1 MKSSWTIGQKLIT
14 AFLGVSLVTLALG
27 LCGYFAVRAD
37 RQAVDEIG
45 IVQLPAV
52 DYLSQIGQAATA
64 IKVAQRTLLVPNL
77 DAETRQRQYENV
89 KRVREEYEVVWKKYE
104 ELPKDTATAALWAKL
119 GTAWQEWR
127 AENTRYFE
135 LCQSLDK
142 TGIHNPARLCW
153 DLARFRGDHY
163 KLRDTVQAMLQ
174 SHQVFDGGEDH
185 KLCGFGKWLAEYTT
199 DSADVQKSLEAATVP
214 HERVHA
220 ACAHIKQLVRDQKY
234 DEAVTVYLAEMA
246 PAADEFLKHFEDVTK
261 QAGAA
266 QQIASQA
273 YAQSVG
279 KCREAEKVVTEL
291 VDQTLA
297 AGRDAAMRTVRDTQ
311 RRSALATIII
321 LVAVIVGVGTAVA
334 LGLLITRGIK
344 KALQRVAGQL
354 DDGANQVSDAAGQV
368 SSAAQQLAEGAS
380 EQASS
385 LEETSS
391 ALEEMA
397 AMTRTNAENSKQ
409 ANDLAGQARQAAA
422 EGDQSMVK
430 LNEAMTAIRESS
442 SKISRIIKVIEEIA
456 FQTNLL
462 ALNAAVEAARA
473 GEHGKGFA
481 GVAEEVRNLAQRC
494 ATAARDTTGLIED
507 AVQRA
512 QQGTQ
517 VSTEVGKSLGAIVN
531 QASKVSE
538 LINGIA
544 RASAEQAQGVEQ
556 VNVAVS
562 QMDKLTQQSAAG
574 AEESASAAE
583 ELSAQAQT
591 VKGMVAELV
600 AVVGSACRRTSDRVA
615 TDPPAAPGTACA
627 ARAAT
632 PASSNP
638 APTGGTALHGKT
650 RTAGTAAEVGPGD
663 HLADF

>member
-1 MKSSWTIGQKLIT
+1 MKASWTIGQKLVT
-14 AFLGVSLVTLALG
+14 AFLGVGLVTLALG

-37 RQAVDEIG
+37 RQAVDDIG
-45 IVQLPAV
+45 MVQLPAV
-52 DYLSQIGQAATA
+52 DYLGQIQEAATA
-64 IKVAQRTLLVPNL
+64 IKVAQRTLLVPDL
-77 DAETRQRQYENV
+77 DTETRQRQYENV
-89 KRVREEYEVVWKKYE
+89 KRIREDYEVVWKKYE
-104 ELPKDTATAALWAKL
+104 ELPKDDTTAALWTQL
-119 GTAWQEWR
+119 GTAWQAWR
-127 AENTRYFE
+127 AENTKYFGF
-135 LCQSLDK
+135 CQALDK
-142 TGIHNPARLCW
+142 TGIRNPARLCW

-163 KLRDTVQAMLQ
+163 KLRDGVQAMLH

-185 KLCGFGKWLAEYTT
+185 SQCGFGKWLATYKS
-199 DSADVQKSLEAATVP
+199 DNADVQKILQVAAVP
-214 HERVHA
+214 HERVHST
-220 ACAHIKQLVRDQKY
+220 CARVKQLVRDQKY
-234 DEAVTVYLAEMA
+234 DEAMALYFSDMA
-246 PAADEFLKHFEDVTK
+246 PAADEFLKSFEDITK
-261 QAGAA
+261 QADAA

-273 YAQSVG
+273 YEQSVG
-279 KCREAEKVVTEL
+279 KCRETEKVVTEVL
-291 VDQTLA
+291 DQTLA
-297 AGRDAAMRTVRDTQ
+297 AGRATALRTVRDTQ
-311 RRSALATIII
+311 QRSALATIII
-321 LVAVIVGVGTAVA
+321 LTAVIVGVGTAIA
-334 LGLLITRGIK
+334 LGLLITRSIK
-344 KALQRVAGQL
+344 KALQRIAGQL
-354 DDGANQVSDAAGQV
+354 DDGANQVSDAAVQV
-368 SSAAQQLAEGAS
+368 SSASQQLAEGAS

-430 LNEAMTAIRESS
+430 LNEAMTGISESS
-442 SKISRIIKVIEEIA
+442 SKISKIIKVIEEIA

-481 GVAEEVRNLAQRC
+481 VVAEEVRNLAQRC

-512 QQGTQ
+512 QQGTA
-517 VSTEVGKSLGAIVN
+517 VSGEVGKSLGAIVD

-556 VNVAVS
+556 VNTAVS

-591 VKGMVAELV
+591 VKGMVNELV
-600 AVVGSACRRTSDRVA
+600 ALVGASGKGRTEMSAVRRPV
-615 TDPPAAPGTACA
+615 TAIK
-627 ARAAT
+627 
-632 PASSNP
+632 P
-638 APTGGTALHGKT
+638 APVHTNVKP
-650 RTAGTAAEVGPGD
+650 AEATTHPG
-663 HLADF
+663 ANFSQF